1 MKNVFFLFCFYYL
14 VNFILCQDNQSDN
27 NITKCINNTKS
38 CYNFKDDKCVQL
50 TDFKNNYESLKSEE
64 NYSEDQVNCG
74 TFFERCRQ
82 KNSNDIKE
90 NCYEVKPNNNDK
102 AITGWNNDYE
112 CCYMTLK
119 FKENKKH
126 ECYPAIADKKFISD
140 IIDKLE
146 NEEYYELKSAK
157 IKCGK
162 SQYINFRFFILFN
175 ILFLF

>member
-1 MKNVFFLFCFYYL
+1 MKNLFFLFCFYYL

-50 TDFKNNYESLKSEE
+50 TNFKNNYETLKSEE

>member
-50 TDFKNNYESLKSEE
+50 TNFKNNYESLKSEE

-146 NEEYYELKSAK
+146 GEEYYELKSAK

-162 SQYINFRFFILFN
+162 SQYINFSFFILFN

>member
-1 MKNVFFLFCFYYL
+1 MKNIFFLFCFYYL
-14 VNFILCQDNQSDN
+14 VNFILCEV
-27 NITKCINNTKS
+27 NITTCINNKKQF
-38 CYNFKDDKCVQL
+38 YNFKKGECVNL
-50 TDFKNNYESLKSEE
+50 TNFKNNYETLKSEQNYTE
-64 NYSEDQVNCG
+64 NEVSCG

-82 KNSNDIKE
+82 KHSNDIKE
-90 NCYEVKPNNNDK
+90 NCYDVKPNKDDTS
-102 AITGWNNDYE
+102 ISDWDDRYE

>member
-1 MKNVFFLFCFYYL
+1 MKNIFFLFCFYYL
-14 VNFILCQDNQSDN
+14 VNFILCEV
-27 NITKCINNTKS
+27 NITTCINNKKQ
-38 CYNFKDDKCVQL
+38 CYNFKKGECVNL
-50 TDFKNNYESLKSEE
+50 TNFKNNYETLKSERNYTE
-64 NYSEDQVNCG
+64 NEVSCG

-126 ECYPAIADKKFISD
+126 ECYPAIADKKFISN